1 MFLGDTYST
10 VGLYFLL
17 GVLTPNA
24 SYVFEVFV
32 GVFMISAFDSLFRL
46 RLGIVA
52 VSFPLVSDDVA
63 ALL

>member
-17 GVLTPNA
+17 GVFTPNA
-24 SYVFEVFV
+24 SYVLEVFV
-32 GVFMISAFDSLFRL
+32 GVFMTSVFDSLFRL

-52 VSFPLVSDDVA
+52 VSFPFVSDDAV